1 MLKNALALLA
11 KDYIDPDDYG
21 SFEEYV
27 SAAKAKQAEVE
38 AQVSE
43 WLESG
48 IKEFSNEA
56 ADKFGVVSPA
66 FTEGGIAR
74 VTWYDQ
80 NGFYSHDGVNSPE
93 QLVKLLIEGLRNG
106 IQPAPGSLDAMS
118 QTDQWQQGMERVRE
132 VQRMNQELRKKAFL
146 TWMREEAGLL
156 DDLVTDWLD
165 ELETDENFADKAS
178 YYLTEETDYWRPS
191 TSEHTDSGTEFFFPT
206 GMTIAI
212 EKHTGK
218 WFLETDDNL
227 FPLTSDGPLEI
238 GQEVDEILR
247 AGGYDLQLRETG
259 MKW

>member
-1 MLKNALALLA
+1 MLKNALALFA
-11 KDYIDPDDYG
+11 KDYIDSDDYD

-27 SAAKAKQAEVE
+27 SVAKAKQAEVE

-80 NGFYSHDGVNSPE
+80 DGFYSHDGVNSPE
-93 QLVKLLIEGLRNG
+93 QLIKLLIEGLHNG
-106 IQPAPGSLDAMS
+106 IQPALGSLDAMS

-146 TWMREEAGLL
+146 TWMREEAGQL
-156 DDLVTDWLD
+156 DDLITDWLD
-165 ELETDENFADKAS
+165 ESEADENFADKAS

-191 TSEHTDSGTEFFFPT
+191 MSEHTDSGTEFFFPT
-206 GMTIAI
+206 GMIITI

-227 FPLTSDGPLEI
+227 FPLASDEPLEI

-247 AGGYDLQLRETG
+247 AGDYDLQLRETG
-259 MKW
+259 MK